1 MTDVEPATL
10 VQRLEAAGISDA
22 RTLIESG
29 HVRMGDGIV
38 CDPDTPAPWPTP
50 YVLI

>member
-10 VQRLEAAGISDA
+10 VQRLEAAGISNP
-22 RTLIESG
+22 RQLIEGG
-29 HVRMGDGIV
+29 HVRLDGDIV
-38 CDPDTPAPWPTP
+38 CDPDVPAPWPTP